1 MLMDTG
7 ADISILPAHLYE
19 NTKDE
24 YKQPLQISDKNI
36 KAGNNT
42 KCDTKG
48 MAEIQLRIESCEKER
63 MRFKQKFYVCGDATT
78 PILGTDFMWDNW
90 GVIDMRR
97 QWIALWDKK
106 VPCFDRFLCDPVNQI
121 SLCNDYI
128 LF

>member
-42 KCDTKG
+42 KCDTRG
-48 MAEIQLRIESCEKER
+48 IAEIQLRIESCEKDR
-63 MRFKQKFYVCGDATT
+63 MRFTQK
-78 PILGTDFMWDNW
+78 IL
-90 GVIDMRR
+90 RLR
-97 QWIALWDKK
+97 
-106 VPCFDRFLCDPVNQI
+106 
-121 SLCNDYI
+121 
-128 LF
+128 